1 MEISYFQPLLRGT
14 YLKTKLL
21 LEIFVKFKTLAREK
35 KQAAVTA
42 EDSGETATSCKGKA
56 TRPVGASLALYKS
69 DSVLHIANNEKTLFE
84 KFKVLA
90 KT

>member
-1 MEISYFQPLLRGT
+1 MKS
-14 YLKTKLL
+14 KLI

-42 EDSGETATSCKGKA
+42 EDAGETATSCRG
-56 TRPVGASLALYKS
+56 TRGPVGASLALHKS
-69 DSVLHIANNEKTLFE
+69 DSVLHIVNDEKTLFE
-84 KFKVLA
+84 KFNILA